1 MIVQQFVRGTRLQL
15 QSEFESRPVLILGTL
30 PVTISDV
37 FPRPGCVT
45 EMMTVLTIVMNFR
58 TALSPLVVRRSG
70 NVLLEGAFLNL
81 SSVILTMTVETFQMR
96 PGAPMLH
103 VRHHSSNVAMAD
115 VFHSHGSVT
124 ERMIVE
130 TPLMK
135 ETAVGSRHVN
145 ISSSRVRVVA
155 RVSLSHG
162 DVMETTTVL
171 TTLTRVDV
179 PPSHA
184 PRPSSNVVI

>member
-1 MIVQQFVRGTRLQL
+1 M
-15 QSEFESRPVLILGTL
+15 
-30 PVTISDV
+30 
-37 FPRPGCVT
+37 
-45 EMMTVLTIVMNFR
+45 
-58 TALSPLVVRRSG
+58 
-70 NVLLEGAFLNL
+70 
-81 SSVILTMTVETFQMR
+81 
-96 PGAPMLH
+96 
-103 VRHHSSNVAMAD
+103 RHHSSSVAMAD

-135 ETAVGSRHVN
+135 ETAVGSRRVN

-162 DVMETTTVL
+162 DVMETTTAL